1 MADTFTK
8 AEQSDRTRT
17 ALLNAARRL
26 FGEQGYVATSTQDI
40 VESLGVTRGALYYHF
55 GNKAGLFRA
64 VFEELRASRLQMV
77 LERTQMA
84 EGDLWQ
90 RLVQAGSRAYLE
102 GASDRETQR
111 ILYIDGPAVLPMR
124 VWRDNSAAH
133 AALQYALEQ
142 LATGGLIKRQPFGV
156 LARLLWGAI
165 LEAGLL
171 IAHADDR
178 EATQQEVL
186 RDLEQLFAGLRLKP
200 DA

>member
-142 LATGGLIKRQPFGV
+142 L
-156 LARLLWGAI
+156 
-165 LEAGLL
+165 
-171 IAHADDR
+171 
-178 EATQQEVL
+178 
-186 RDLEQLFAGLRLKP
+186 FAGLRLKP